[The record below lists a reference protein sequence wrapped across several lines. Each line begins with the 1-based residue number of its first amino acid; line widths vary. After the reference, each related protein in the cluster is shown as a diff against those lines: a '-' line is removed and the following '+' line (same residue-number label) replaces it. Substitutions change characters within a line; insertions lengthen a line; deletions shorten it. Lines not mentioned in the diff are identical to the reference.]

1 MSPTVTSNIYS
12 LYTSINIKFI
22 LSIYQEK
29 INIESNTN
37 IKLVSKYF
45 ILIFARYEKKPNT
58 KTRLVCSKVDTS
70 LTLENNIIFKILVKD
85 ISKLFQIK
93 VSKPSQHGA
102 WKL

>member
-1 MSPTVTSNIYS
+1 MSRTVTSNIYS

-29 INIESNTN
+29 INIESDTN

-58 KTRLVCSKVDTS
+58 KTSLVCSNIDAS
-70 LTLENNIIFKILVKD
+70 PTLEIT
-85 ISKLFQIK
+85 LFPK
-93 VSKPSQHGA
+93 Y
-102 WKL
+102 

>member
-1 MSPTVTSNIYS
+1 MSHTVTSNIYS

-45 ILIFARYEKKPNT
+45 ILIFARYEKEPSA
-58 KTRLVCSKVDTS
+58 KTSLVCSKIDTS
-70 LTLENNIIFKILVKD
+70 LTLEITLF
-85 ISKLFQIK
+85 SKY
-93 VSKPSQHGA
+93 
-102 WKL
+102 